1 MWSVRPTVGV
11 MGQPPEPADTGQDA
25 ARLLTVA
32 LQLREAAIRAGRL
45 DVVAKA
51 DEAIVL
57 IAGADDSIGSDERKS
72 DRDGKG
78 NTVLRILDGLG
89 F

>member
-1 MWSVRPTVGV
+1 
-11 MGQPPEPADTGQDA
+11 MGQPSDPAGMGQEA
-25 ARLLTVA
+25 AQLLTVA
-32 LQLREAAIRAGRL
+32 LQLREAAIRNGRL
-45 DVVAKA
+45 DVAAKA

-57 IAGADDSIGSDERKS
+57 IADGIDSVDGDEQKPE
-72 DRDGKG
+72 RDGKG

>member
-1 MWSVRPTVGV
+1 
-11 MGQPPEPADTGQDA
+11 MGQRAEPADRGDGELL
-25 ARLLTVA
+25 RLAV
-32 LQLREAAIRAGRL
+32 QLRQAATRAGRL
-45 DVVAKA
+45 DVAAKA

-57 IAGADDSIGSDERKS
+57 IAGADDSDDPEPG
-72 DRDGKG
+72 RDDKG

>member
-1 MWSVRPTVGV
+1 
-11 MGQPPEPADTGQDA
+11 MGQLPEPADAGQEA
-25 ARLLTVA
+25 AQLLTVA
-32 LQLREAAIRAGRL
+32 RQLREAATRVGRL
-45 DVVAKA
+45 DVATKA

-57 IAGADDSIGSDERKS
+57 IAGADDSVDSDE
-72 DRDGKG
+72 RDGKG

>member
-1 MWSVRPTVGV
+1 
-11 MGQPPEPADTGQDA
+11 MGQRSDPADVGQEA
-25 ARLLTVA
+25 AQLLTVA
-32 LQLREAAIRAGRL
+32 RQLREAATRAGRL
-45 DVVAKA
+45 DVAAKA

-57 IAGADDSIGSDERKS
+57 IAGATDAADSDEHKS
-72 DRDGKG
+72 ERDGES